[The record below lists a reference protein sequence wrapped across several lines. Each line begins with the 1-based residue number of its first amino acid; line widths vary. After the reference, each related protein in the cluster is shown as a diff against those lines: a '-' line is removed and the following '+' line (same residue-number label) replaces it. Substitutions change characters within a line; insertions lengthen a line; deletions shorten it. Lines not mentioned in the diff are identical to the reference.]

1 MGQHGKHGVLVRLGA
16 LAALCLL
23 GSPAVVSAAGCRL
36 ALVLALD
43 VSSSVD
49 ATEDKL
55 QRGGTVAALTSPE
68 VVEAFFASDLPVAL
82 AVYEWSGRY
91 NQEIILDWTMID
103 SRAAL
108 LTAAETVARSVRSHN
123 DFPTAM
129 GYALGFGAGLLER
142 APDCL
147 EQTLDMAGDGQNN
160 EGFSPAAAY
169 REFAFAGVTVNGL
182 VVNAADFEGEV
193 GLIAFYRGEV
203 LHGPGA
209 FLQIANGF
217 DDYERAMRAKLERE
231 LTPPV
236 IGAAPPGDGG
246 RSPEPEVQGALEE
259 RDGSAG

>member
-1 MGQHGKHGVLVRLGA
+1 MVRLCV

-23 GSPAVVSAAGCRL
+23 GTSAAVSAAGCRL

-49 ATEDKL
+49 ATEDNL
-55 QRGGTVAALTSPE
+55 QRGGVVAALTAPD
-68 VVEAFFASDLPVAL
+68 VIEAFFAADLPVAL

-108 LTAAETVARSVRSHN
+108 QGAAETVATSKRSHN

-129 GYALGFGAGLLER
+129 GYALGFGAALLER
-142 APDCL
+142 GPQCL
-147 EQTLDMAGDGQNN
+147 EQTLDIAGDGQNN
-160 EGFSPAAAY
+160 EGFPPAAAY
-169 REFAFAGVTVNGL
+169 REFAFDGVTVNGL

-209 FLQIANGF
+209 FVQIANGF
-217 DDYERAMRAKLERE
+217 DDYERAMRKKLVREMSPAAIGGLVRPER
-231 LTPPV
+231 
-236 IGAAPPGDGG
+236 GG
-246 RSPEPEVQGALEE
+246 
-259 RDGSAG
+259 